1 MGNMGNRTFVLSGAY
16 YYVWGGGKEKNDPE
30 LSKWI
35 PPRPWLVHLPHCDTT
50 LVLGWSTCPTV
61 TPRSSLLE
69 SEVAIKSSPRFS
81 THASWLASMPCAAIR
96 TSSLHATH
104 CHDVSG

>member
-50 LVLGWSTCPTV
+50 LVLARERGGNQVLTSFLHT
-61 TPRSSLLE
+61 R
-69 SEVAIKSSPRFS
+69 I
-81 THASWLASMPCAAIR
+81 LARLYAMR
-96 TSSLHATH
+96 R
-104 CHDVSG
+104 D